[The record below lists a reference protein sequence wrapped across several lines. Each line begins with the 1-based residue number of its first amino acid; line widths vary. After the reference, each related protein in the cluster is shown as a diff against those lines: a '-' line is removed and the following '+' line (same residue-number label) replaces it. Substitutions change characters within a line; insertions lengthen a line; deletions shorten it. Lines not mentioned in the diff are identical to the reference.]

1 VVRNNFGCGSS
12 REHAVWA
19 VAQYGFRAI
28 IAPAQRGG
36 GRMCPAFADIFRN
49 NCVKNGIDPEV
60 ENDDA
65 DLNME
70 VAAGVAIEPFSELG
84 ILIGHMD
91 SGYADTTEVL
101 FYAED
106 TYDVGLPVLPYASA
120 GIGYAWSKTDTED
133 VNSMFGELE
142 AGVKYMVT
150 ERHALGIGAEY
161 SYSFEDIYLDKNGVG
176 DDHNIEFGASFSY
189 YY

>member
-1 VVRNNFGCGSS
+1 MNRSLLIFSLLLSAPFAQAVTPSPSEPDS
-12 REHAVWA
+12 RVLRINA
-19 VAQYGFRAI
+19 
-28 IAPAQRGG
+28 
-36 GRMCPAFADIFRN
+36 M
-49 NCVKNGIDPEV
+49 IDPEV

-65 DLNME
+65 DLNLE
-70 VAAGVAIEPFSELG
+70 VAAGVAMEPFSELG
-84 ILIGHMD
+84 FLIGHMD

-106 TYDVGLPVLPYASA
+106 TYDIGLSLLPYASA

-150 ERHALGIGAEY
+150 DHHALGIGAEY
-161 SYSFEDIYLDKNGVG
+161 SYAFEDIYLDKYGVG

>member
-1 VVRNNFGCGSS
+1 MKRSLLIFSLLFS
-12 REHAVWA
+12 
-19 VAQYGFRAI
+19 
-28 IAPAQRGG
+28 APFVQAATPSPSEPGTRVL
-36 GRMCPAFADIFRN
+36 RI
-49 NCVKNGIDPEV
+49 NGMIDPEV

-70 VAAGVAIEPFSELG
+70 VAAGVAVDPFSEVA

-101 FYAED
+101 IYAED
-106 TYDVGLPVLPYASA
+106 TYDIGLPVLPYASA
-120 GIGYAWSKTDTED
+120 GIGYAWSRNETED
-133 VNSMFGELE
+133 LDSMFGELE

-150 ERHALGIGAEY
+150 DHHALGIGAEF
-161 SYSFEDIYLDKNGVG
+161 SYSLEDIYLDKNGVG

>member
-1 VVRNNFGCGSS
+1 MKRSLLIFSLLLSS
-12 REHAVWA
+12 LFAQAVTPS
-19 VAQYGFRAI
+19 
-28 IAPAQRGG
+28 PAEPDTRVL
-36 GRMCPAFADIFRN
+36 RI
-49 NCVKNGIDPEV
+49 NGMIDPEV

-65 DLNME
+65 DLNLE
-70 VAAGVAIEPFSELG
+70 VAAGVAVAPFNELG

-150 ERHALGIGAEY
+150 DHHALGIGAEF
-161 SYSFEDIYLDKNGVG
+161 SYSLEDIYLDKNGVG